1 MQEVNHENMCEERME
16 RFKGAIR
23 KYKIDNL
30 RAINEKADKEEEFW
44 VNKIKNDAGNQD
56 EETFRR
62 MEDGVRV
69 A

>member
-1 MQEVNHENMCEERME
+1 MQEGNHESICEERME

-30 RAINEKADKEEEFW
+30 RAINEKADKEEEY
-44 VNKIKNDAGNQD
+44 VVSKIKNDASNQD

-62 MEDGVRV
+62 MEDSVKV